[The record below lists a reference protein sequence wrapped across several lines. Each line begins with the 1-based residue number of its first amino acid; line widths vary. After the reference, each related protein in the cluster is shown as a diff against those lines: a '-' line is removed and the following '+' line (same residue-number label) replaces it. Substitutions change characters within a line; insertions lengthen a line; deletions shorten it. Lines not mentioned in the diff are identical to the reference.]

1 MASIQQ
7 ERVDKT
13 GEKIRIP
20 ASLFLTKKSKVD
32 EMQSCWMVYSLVLP
46 NSIGKQQFF
55 ASIIPAFL
63 DPAWER
69 SITFSN
75 TNMCQIPFM
84 MTAAISSLCGYKAK
98 C

>member
-1 MASIQQ
+1 
-7 ERVDKT
+7 
-13 GEKIRIP
+13 
-20 ASLFLTKKSKVD
+20 
-32 EMQSCWMVYSLVLP
+32 MVYSLVLP

-84 MTAAISSLCGYKAK
+84 MTAAALAVWVQGQVLVVSQKPTEGVAIATPTDFGTL
-98 C
+98 

>member
-1 MASIQQ
+1 
-7 ERVDKT
+7 
-13 GEKIRIP
+13 
-20 ASLFLTKKSKVD
+20 
-32 EMQSCWMVYSLVLP
+32 MVYSLVLP

-84 MTAAISSLCGYKAK
+84 MTAAALAVPSLVWVQGQVLVVSQKPTEGVAIATPTDFGTL
-98 C
+98 

>member
-1 MASIQQ
+1 
-7 ERVDKT
+7 
-13 GEKIRIP
+13 
-20 ASLFLTKKSKVD
+20 
-32 EMQSCWMVYSLVLP
+32 MVYSLVLP

-84 MTAAISSLCGYKAK
+84 MTAAVAVPSLSVWVQGQVLVVSQKPTEGVAIATPTDFGTL
-98 C
+98 